1 MRKKFVYFVLIPAVV
16 VLLALYL
23 FIDTW
28 VRLGLEAGGEAA
40 VGAKVELEGVHVSL
54 SPIGIRWSRLQVADP
69 HDGWK
74 NLFET
79 GPVRFAMDF
88 GQLLRGKYVVHAMEI
103 EGLILGTA
111 RTTDGS
117 IPKPAAA
124 AASPAAP
131 ATFTAQAQGTL
142 NEAAAKPP
150 PGTFT
155 LAGFHLNADSLVGKL
170 DIQSLKAIDSL
181 KARALASSAQWNSS
195 LADLE
200 ASKKKLADIETGLKS
215 INTAQ
220 LNSIPAITGAIS
232 TVDNA
237 TKGIHDVSATF
248 DARKASIQSDVQAL
262 TASAGAIDRVTAD
275 DFSRLKSMAKLPNLS
290 TTGVAQLLV
299 GEETVKKAETYLGY
313 VDWARAHIHNSSPKP
328 DFTTPPRMKGQNI
341 AFPLAHA
348 YPKLLIEKALI
359 SGGTGSGSTAGYIRA
374 KGEIDNITSDQSVTH
389 VPITASLEGV
399 QGGGRTFTLK
409 AVFDRTKETPYDSY
423 EASLGGVPVAEFPI
437 GSAEFLPAK
446 MIGARMSSS
455 VNVVVPGDGF
465 DAKAQTTLAGF
476 HMSYAAEPKGV
487 LEGIIREVL
496 GTINEF
502 EVTFRLW
509 NAGGKFDMALQTDL
523 DEKIAARAS
532 AALGAEFAR
541 AQDALKAK
549 LDAVIGPKKAEV
561 LKLVGDR
568 TADVQKQLGAYGA
581 LINDKLGLADAKKKE
596 LTDRLAKQQKGKV
609 GDALKGLFKK

>member
-1 MRKKFVYFVLIPAVV
+1 MRRKFVYFVLIPAAII
-16 VLLALYL
+16 LLVIYF

-88 GQLLRGKYVVHAMEI
+88 GQLLRGKYVIHAMEI
-103 EGLILGTA
+103 EGLILGTKRA
-111 RTTDGS
+111 TDGS
-117 IPKPAAA
+117 IPKRGAAEAPPA
-124 AASPAAP
+124 
-131 ATFTAQAQGTL
+131 
-142 NEAAAKPP
+142 

-155 LAGFHLNADSLVGKL
+155 AGAQGALGKVSAKPPAGMFNVAGLHLNVDSLVGKL

-181 KARALASSAQWNSS
+181 KTRALASSAQWNAS

-200 ASKKKLADIETGLKS
+200 ASKKKLADIETGIKS

-220 LNSIPAITGAIS
+220 LNSVPAITGAIS
-232 TVDNA
+232 TVDGA
-237 TKGIHDVSATF
+237 VKGIHDASSTF

-262 TASAGAIDRVTAD
+262 TASVGSIDRVAAE
-275 DFSRLKSMAKLPNLS
+275 DFAHLKSMAKLPNLS
-290 TTGVAQLLV
+290 TAGVAQLLV

-313 VDWARAHIHNSSPKP
+313 VDWARAHIHSSSPKP

-341 AFPLAHA
+341 VFPLEHA
-348 YPKLLIEKALI
+348 YPKFLIEKALI
-359 SGGTGSGSTAGYIRA
+359 TGGTDTGYSAGFIRA
-374 KGEIDNITSDQSVTH
+374 KGEIDNITNDQSVTH
-389 VPITASLEGV
+389 VPITASLQGV
-399 QGGGRTFTLK
+399 EGGGRTFTLK
-409 AVFDRTKETPYDSY
+409 AVFDRTKETPYDAY
-423 EASLGGVPVAEFPI
+423 EASLGNVPLAEFPI
-437 GSAEFLPAK
+437 GSSDFLPAK
-446 MIGARMSSS
+446 MTGARMSSS
-455 VNVVVPGDGF
+455 VSVVVPGGQF
-465 DAKAQTTLAGF
+465 DATAHTTLAGF
-476 HMSYAAEPKGV
+476 HMTYAAEPKGV

-496 GTINEF
+496 GTISEF

-509 NAGGKFDMALQTDL
+509 NTGGKFDMALQTDL

-532 AALGAEFAR
+532 AALGAEFAK

-549 LDAVIGPKKAEV
+549 LDGVIAPKKAEV
-561 LKLVGDR
+561 MKLVGDR
-568 TADVQKQLGAYGA
+568 TADIQKQLGAYGA
-581 LINDKLGLADAKKKE
+581 VINDKLALADAKKKE
-596 LTDRLAKQQKGKV
+596 LTDRLTKQQKGNV
-609 GDALKGLFKK
+609 GNALKNLLKK

>member
-1 MRKKFVYFVLIPAVV
+1 MRKKFVYFVLIPAVI
-16 VLLALYL
+16 VLLAVYL

-54 SPIGIRWSRLQVADP
+54 SPIGLRWSRLQVADP
-69 HDGWK
+69 HDGWT

-88 GQLLRGKYVVHAMEI
+88 GQLLRGKYVIHAMTI
-103 EGLILGTA
+103 EGLILGTK

-117 IPKPAAA
+117 LPKPPAAE
-124 AASPAAP
+124 AAP
-131 ATFTAQAQGTL
+131 APGTFTAQAQGAL
-142 NEAAAKPP
+142 EKAAAKPP
-150 PGTFT
+150 
-155 LAGFHLNADSLVGKL
+155 AGSFNVAGLHLNVDSLVGKL
-170 DIQSLKAIDSL
+170 DIQSLKAVDSL
-181 KARALASSAQWNSS
+181 RTRALASSAQWNAS

-200 ASKKKLADIETGLKS
+200 TSKKKLADIEAGLTS

-237 TKGIHDVSATF
+237 VKGIHDVSSAF

-262 TASAGAIDRVTAD
+262 TASAGAIDRVAAE
-275 DFSRLKSMAKLPNLS
+275 DFAHLQSMAKLPNLS
-290 TTGVAQLLV
+290 TAGVAQLLV

-341 AFPLAHA
+341 AFPLEHA

-359 SGGTGSGSTAGYIRA
+359 SGGTDSAYSTGYIRA
-374 KGEIDNITSDQSVTH
+374 KGEIDNITNDQGVTH

-399 QGGGRTFTLK
+399 QGGGRTFALR

-423 EASLGGVPVAEFPI
+423 EASLGGVPLAEFPI
-437 GSAEFLPAK
+437 GSADFLPAR
-446 MIGARMSSS
+446 MVGARMSSS
-455 VNVVVPGDGF
+455 VNVVVPGNGF

-476 HMSYAAEPKGV
+476 HMSYGAEPKGV

-509 NAGGKFDMALQTDL
+509 NTGGKFDMALQTDL

-532 AALGAEFAR
+532 AALGAEFAK
-541 AQDALKAK
+541 AQDLLKAK

-561 LKLVGDR
+561 QKLVGDR
-568 TADVQKQLGAYGA
+568 TADIQKQLGAYGA

-596 LTDRLAKQQKGKV
+596 LTDRLTKEQKGNV
-609 GDALKGLFKK
+609 GNALKNLLKK